1 MALFNYLIVFFSLT
15 TASMGFS
22 PAGVRN
28 GKLRSLIRSSTSKFM
43 FTGIIEEMGTVVEL
57 VERDDMV
64 LWDGS
69 VGTGTELT
77 VKGDIVLGEAYLG
90 CSIAVNGV
98 CLTATELGDHTFK
111 VGLAP
116 ETLRRTYLGS
126 LNSGAS
132 VNLERAS
139 EIGGRNSGHFVQGH
153 VDGIG
158 EIIDRWTDDDSLFY
172 KVRVDNNILRYIV
185 EKGFVA
191 VDGTSLTVCE
201 VDTRADEQWFTFML
215 VDYTQKKIIIP
226 EKRIGDPLNIEVD
239 VLGKYSESALANV
252 MPRIQ
257 ELENKVKELESNLI
271 KLQKTATHD

>member
-1 MALFNYLIVFFSLT
+1 MVPLNNLIVLCSLA
-15 TASMGFS
+15 TASMGFAPTS
-22 PAGVRN
+22 MKN
-28 GKLRSLIRSSTSKFM
+28 TKLHSSTKAPTSRFM

-77 VKGDIVLGEAYLG
+77 VKGNVVLDGAYLG
-90 CSIAVNGV
+90 IAVNGV
-98 CLTATELGDHTFK
+98 CLTATELDNDTFK

-158 EIIDRWTDDDSLFY
+158 AIIDRWTDADSLFY
-172 KVRVDNNILRYIV
+172 KVRVDNDIMRYIV

-191 VDGTSLTVCE
+191 IDGTSLTVCE
-201 VDTRADEQWFTFML
+201 VNRRPDEQWFTFML

-226 EKRIGDPLNIEVD
+226 DKVVGDPLNIEVD
-239 VLGKYSESALANV
+239 VLGKYSESALANI
-252 MPRIQ
+252 MPRVE
-257 ELENKVKELESNLI
+257 ELETKVKDLEAQLL
-271 KLQKTATHD
+271 KLQKL

>member
-1 MALFNYLIVFFSLT
+1 MAPLNYLILFSSLT
-15 TASMGFS
+15 TTSLGFTPSILRNVKVQS
-22 PAGVRN
+22 P
-28 GKLRSLIRSSTSKFM
+28 IRLPTARLM
-43 FTGIIEEMGTVVEL
+43 FTGIIEEIGTVVEL

-69 VGTGTELT
+69 SGTGTELT
-77 VKGDIVLGEAYLG
+77 VKGNIVLDEAYLG

-98 CLTATELGDHTFK
+98 CLTATELGDNTFK

-158 EIIDRWTDDDSLFY
+158 TIIGRWTDDDSLFY
-172 KVRVDNNILRYIV
+172 KVRVDNDILRYIV

-191 VDGTSLTVCE
+191 VDGTSLTVCQ
-201 VDTRADEQWFTFML
+201 VDPRPNELWFTFML
-215 VDYTQKKIIIP
+215 VDYTQKKIVIP
-226 EKRIGDPLNIEVD
+226 EKGVGDPLNIEVD

-252 MPRIQ
+252 MPRIE
-257 ELENKVKELESNLI
+257 ELETKVKDLEAQLM
-271 KLQKTATHD
+271 KLKQ

>member
-1 MALFNYLIVFFSLT
+1 M
-15 TASMGFS
+15 
-22 PAGVRN
+22 
-28 GKLRSLIRSSTSKFM
+28 
-43 FTGIIEEMGTVVEL
+43 
-57 VERDDMV
+57 
-64 LWDGS
+64 
-69 VGTGTELT
+69 
-77 VKGDIVLGEAYLG
+77 
-90 CSIAVNGV
+90 
-98 CLTATELGDHTFK
+98 
-111 VGLAP
+111 
-116 ETLRRTYLGS
+116 
-126 LNSGAS
+126 NSGAS